1 MKTRTLLLPRG
12 LLLSILVLSS
22 LAPALAA
29 AEEEIA
35 GAKEKFVPVYH
46 PEMTI
51 RRAAGPIKLDGEL
64 DDEGWRRAAKADNF
78 AEHSPGD
85 QTQPAVNTE
94 VLVTYD
100 DKNLYVAWICYDD
113 PGEVRASFCERD
125 RIFSDD
131 NVILMIDTYGEATLA
146 YEIAANPLGI
156 PGDLLFSSAHGEDI
170 SFNMIF
176 ETRGKITEFGWVVE
190 MKIPFRSLRFPN
202 REDQVWRV
210 DFYRNRPREVRY
222 QYSWAAYDRDLD
234 CWPCR
239 WGTMHG
245 LSNIS
250 SGAGLELLPSV
261 VGHQTGALDE
271 NGFFQNNDAEGELG
285 LGIKYDFT
293 SEISAGV
300 TINPDFSQVESDAAQ
315 IDVNTTF
322 ALFYPERRPFFHQGR
337 DIFNTEFN
345 AIYTRSINDPSV
357 AGKMLMRKGSNS
369 LAFLSAYDE
378 HSIIILPFEEESRY
392 VANGKSFSNLLRFR
406 HDLGEGSHLGLVA
419 TDRRFDGGGSG
430 SLAGVDGQIRL
441 TQSNSIEFQII
452 GSHTEEIN
460 NPALTDSAF
469 NEQTFDSGKYTA
481 ALDGEEFWGH
491 AFTIELERSTA
502 NYWLGGSYRERSP
515 TFRADNGFEP
525 QNNDRVAHAN
535 IGGIK
540 RFEDSKIMEN
550 INGNFNL
557 GRKWNFDGVQKDEWA
572 MLSFELKFRAAQT
585 GIHSRLM
592 ASNELFGGTRF
603 DDIWLAHT
611 CFRTQPWEALRFGGN
626 YDYGHRIARNYLIM
640 GAETNYGVWA
650 DIKPISR
657 FLVAVNY
664 NRVFSDDLETG
675 ERLFSQSILRLR
687 TDLQMSRRFSFR
699 LITQYNDRYR
709 TWDFDPLL
717 TYRVNSLSVFYVG
730 STYHYREYALTEG
743 SLEDWRLSSRQYF
756 LKFQYLFQL

>member
-1 MKTRTLLLPRG
+1 MRTEITRLYRGLFVFMLLP
-12 LLLSILVLSS
+12 SFFVTAS
-22 LAPALAA
+22 AA
-29 AEEEIA
+29 AQEE
-35 GAKEKFVPVYH
+35 FVPVYH
-46 PEMTI
+46 PELTI
-51 RRAAGPIKLDGEL
+51 RRAVGPIKLDGVL
-64 DDEGWRRAAKADNF
+64 DDEGWRGAAKADNF

-85 QTQPAVNTE
+85 QTQPAVDTE
-94 VLVTYD
+94 VLVTFD
-100 DKNLYVAWICYDD
+100 DRNLYVAWICYDD

-146 YEIAANPLGI
+146 YEIASNPLGI

-170 SFNMIF
+170 SFSMIF

-202 REDQVWRV
+202 REDQVWRI
-210 DFYRNRPREVRY
+210 DFWRNRPREVRY
-222 QYSWAAYDRDLD
+222 QYSWAAYDRDVD
-234 CWPCR
+234 CWPCQ

-245 LSNIS
+245 ITGIS
-250 SGAGLELLPSV
+250 SGKGLELLPSV

-271 NGFFQNNDAEGELG
+271 NGLFRNNEAEGELG

-300 TINPDFSQVESDAAQ
+300 TLNPDFSQVESDAAQ

-322 ALFYPERRPFFHQGR
+322 ALFYPERRPFFQQGR
-337 DIFNTEFN
+337 DIFNTDFN
-345 AIYTRSINDPSV
+345 AIYTRSINDPSI
-357 AGKMLMRKGSNS
+357 AGKAIMRKGANN
-369 LAFLSAYDE
+369 LAVISAYDE
-378 HSIIILPFEEESRY
+378 HSIVILPFEEESEY

-419 TDRRFDGGGSG
+419 TDRRFEGGGSG

-441 TQSNSIEFQII
+441 TQSNSIEFQLIA
-452 GSHTEEIN
+452 SHTDEIN

-469 NEQTFDSGKYTA
+469 NEKTFDGGRYTA

-491 AFTIELERSTA
+491 AFQAELGRRTA
-502 NYWLGGSYRERSP
+502 NYWLEGRYMERSP

-525 QNNDRVAHAN
+525 QNNDRVGMAE

-540 RFEDSKIMEN
+540 RFEDNKVMEN
-550 INGNFNL
+550 INGNFHL
-557 GRKWNFDGVQKDEWA
+557 GRKWNFEGVQKDEWA

-592 ASNELFGGTRF
+592 RSNELFGGTQF
-603 DDIWLAHT
+603 DGIWLAHT
-611 CFRTQPWEALRFGGN
+611 CFRTQPWEALRFGAN
-626 YDYGHRIARNYLIM
+626 FDYGHRIARNYLVM
-640 GAETNYGVWA
+640 GTETNYGVWA
-650 DIKPISR
+650 DIKPVSR
-657 FLVAVNY
+657 LLFAVNY
-664 NRVFSDDLETG
+664 RRIFSDDLETG
-675 ERLFSQSILRLR
+675 ERLFSQSIFRLR

-709 TWDFDPLL
+709 IWDFDPLL
-717 TYRVNSLSVFYVG
+717 TYRVNSLSVFYIG
-730 STYHYREYALTEG
+730 STYHYREYALTES

>member
-1 MKTRTLLLPRG
+1 MRMKAPPLIFG
-12 LLLSILVLSS
+12 MIIFLLLSSPVL
-22 LAPALAA
+22 ARDD
-29 AEEEIA
+29 
-35 GAKEKFVPVYH
+35 KKQQDFVPVYH

-51 RRAAGPIKLDGEL
+51 RRAAGPIKLDGVL
-64 DDEGWRRAAKADNF
+64 DDEGWKGAARADNF

-85 QTQPAVNTE
+85 QTQPAVSTE

-100 DKNLYVAWICYDD
+100 DQNLYVAWICYDD
-113 PGEVRASFCERD
+113 PSEVRASFCERD

-131 NVILMIDTYGEATLA
+131 FVMLMIDTYGEATLA
-146 YEIAANPLGI
+146 YEIASNPLGI

-170 SFNMIF
+170 SFSMIF
-176 ETRGKITEFGWVVE
+176 ETMGKITEFGWVVE
-190 MKIPFRSLRFPN
+190 MKVPFRSLRFPN
-202 REDQVWRV
+202 SEDQVWRV
-210 DFYRNRPREVRY
+210 DFWRNRPREVRY
-222 QYSWAAYDRDLD
+222 QYSWAAYDRDID
-234 CWPCR
+234 CWPCQ
-239 WGTMHG
+239 WGTMKG
-245 LSNIS
+245 LSDIN
-250 SGAGLELLPSV
+250 AGTGFELLPSV
-261 VGHQTGALDE
+261 VGYQTGSLDN
-271 NGFFQNNDAEGELG
+271 NGEFQNKDPDGELG

-315 IDVNTTF
+315 IDVNSTF
-322 ALFYPERRPFFHQGR
+322 ALFYPERRPFFQQGR
-337 DIFNTEFN
+337 DIFNTDFN

-357 AGKMLMRKGSNS
+357 AGKMIMRKGANS

-378 HSIIILPFEEESRY
+378 NSIVILPFEEESRY
-392 VANGKSFSNLLRFR
+392 VANGRSFSNLLRFR

-430 SLAGVDGQIRL
+430 SLASVDGQIRL

-460 NPALTDSAF
+460 NPGLTDSAF
-469 NEQTFDSGKYTA
+469 NEQTFDNGKYTA
-481 ALDGEEFWGH
+481 ALDGEEFSGH
-491 AFTIELERSTA
+491 ALTIGLERSTG

-540 RFEDSKIMEN
+540 RFEDSKVMEN

-572 MLSFELKFRAAQT
+572 MLNFELRFRAAQT

-592 ASNELFGGTRF
+592 TSNELFGGIQF

-611 CFRTQPWEALRFGGN
+611 CFRTTPWEALTFGAN
-626 YDYGHRIARNYLIM
+626 YDYGHRIARRHLVM
-640 GAETNYGVWA
+640 GKEVNYGVWA
-650 DIKPISR
+650 DIRPISR
-657 FLVAVNY
+657 LLVSASY
-664 NRVFSDDLETG
+664 HRILSDDLETD
-675 ERLFSQSILRLR
+675 ERLFSQSIFRLR
-687 TDLQMSRRFSFR
+687 ANLQMSRRFSFR
-699 LITQYNDRYR
+699 LITQYNDRYH
-709 TWDFDPLL
+709 TWDLDPLL
-717 TYRVNSLSVFYVG
+717 TYRVNSLSVFYIG
-730 STYHYREYALTEG
+730 STHSYGEFALDESSREDWHLTE
-743 SLEDWRLSSRQYF
+743 RQYF